1 MKLRREKMEALKKEL
16 SEVGARIDAPDVD
29 ENQFTGMRRLRI
41 LHSRAM
47 KASDAESVSKNPSSQ
62 NDDTHDTKT
71 VRKVTIERTTDKDG
85 SVKHKVTE
93 TTVEVRK
100 ALVAAEG
107 GVWGMSRSATIGV
120 FVGAA
125 VFLLLLSYV
134 VYKYMSWKP
143 KMVARKGYKAVS
155 KSKGLTV
162 SETDEAAADSTS
174 SGGVLRAPG
183 LIVAGQH

>member
-29 ENQFTGMRRLRI
+29 ANQFTGMRRLRI

-107 GVWGMSRSATIGV
+107 GVWGIEVLVLPRIQLETPNISHV
-120 FVGAA
+120 FD
-125 VFLLLLSYV
+125 LKES
-134 VYKYMSWKP
+134 KK
-143 KMVARKGYKAVS
+143 VS
-155 KSKGLTV
+155 
-162 SETDEAAADSTS
+162 
-174 SGGVLRAPG
+174 
-183 LIVAGQH
+183 